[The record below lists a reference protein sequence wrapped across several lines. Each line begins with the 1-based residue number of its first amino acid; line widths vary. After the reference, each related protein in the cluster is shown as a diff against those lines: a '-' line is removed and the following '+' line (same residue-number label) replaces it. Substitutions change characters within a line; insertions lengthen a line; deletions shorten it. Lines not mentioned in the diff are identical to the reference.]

1 MRFALFRISLLA
13 LAAIQAGMGQ
23 TDSERIQELE
33 ARVRQLENALRMVLD
48 AQRGDHKVSANLSE
62 ALAAGLTEPATPPL
76 APAAAAAPP
85 VEPRRGEL
93 PQELLPNL
101 GKIGASVRF
110 LTGTGLGSG
119 GFARDRFLGG
129 SAQLPL
135 FNAPGGKI
143 RYDLSV
149 GTLRFDRIGGQS
161 LQLLEIVPFGLS
173 YSIHAL
179 DRYRIRP
186 YIAAGL
192 GNYVILSSAPAAGA
206 SLNIGIRSGGGIE
219 WRFSK
224 DAGIGWDYRY
234 NWAGRAFRYVNT
246 GPALFW
252 HF

>member
-1 MRFALFRISLLA
+1 MRFALLRISLLA
-13 LAAIQAGMGQ
+13 LTVTQEGKAQ
-23 TDSERIQELE
+23 TDSEKIKELE
-33 ARVRQLENALRMVLD
+33 ARVRQLETALRMVLD
-48 AQRGDHKVSANLSE
+48 AQRGDHKVSASLSE
-62 ALAAGLTEPATPPL
+62 ALAGMAAPETATPPPA
-76 APAAAAAPP
+76 APA
-85 VEPRRGEL
+85 VEPRRTEL

-110 LTGTGLGSG
+110 MTGTGLGSG
-119 GFARDRFLGG
+119 GFGRDRFLGG

-143 RYDLSV
+143 SYDLSV
-149 GTLRFDRIGGQS
+149 GTLRYDRIGGRS
-161 LQLLEIVPFGLS
+161 LQLLEIVPFGFS
-173 YSIHAL
+173 YSLHAL

-186 YIAAGL
+186 YMAVGL

-206 SLNIGIRSGGGIE
+206 SLNIGVRSGGGIE

-224 DAGIGWDYRY
+224 DAGLGWDYRY

-246 GPALFW
+246 GPTLFW